1 MLSLRVNRKFL
12 LLFSVLALLMFA
24 AAAWADSAP
33 LYYGAVKKGEV
44 ATRQNGHGGTD
55 IDVEEAIKALGYAR
69 TANMQGIVV
78 TMSGKKMEFWNN
90 SAVVRVNGAIV
101 SFPYPIAFE
110 NDHWWGDSKYTLEV
124 LNQFGNSVNRF
135 SDVSLGTPGASAPQT
150 AKAEPE
156 PKQEVVAAPK
166 NTEPKADVK
175 TVQPKASQIEV
186 QPEVSE
192 PSVNI
197 KMEGLPATPVFKGS
211 KRPIVVLDAGHGGHD
226 PGASGNGVI
235 EKNINLSAVLQL
247 GAVLKAYGVDV
258 RFSRATDVYLK
269 LAERTAFA
277 NQNKA
282 AVFVSMHCNSMPKG
296 KSSNGIEY
304 YIMASPTDKDAMRL
318 AIAENKEVSGGA
330 STTDDVQRADK
341 KTQLLL
347 KILGDM
353 QQNNKIGES
362 TSLAESLYAS
372 ARAAGLPL
380 KHVRQAPF
388 FVLRGAGMPAV
399 LIEMGYL
406 TDPAESH
413 RLTTAEYRE
422 TLCRSFAQGIV
433 QYIKDHPV
441 VR

>member
-1 MLSLRVNRKFL
+1 MSSQGNKRITLLKLAALVAIFL
-12 LLFSVLALLMFA
+12 TASCAF
-24 AAAWADSAP
+24 ADSAP
-33 LYYGAVKKGEV
+33 LFYGAVKKGDITV
-44 ATRQNGHGGTD
+44 RQNERGGTD
-55 IDVEEAIKALGYAR
+55 MAVEEAVKALGYAR
-69 TANMQGIVV
+69 TSNMQGIIV

-90 SAVVRVNGAIV
+90 SAVVRVNGAII
-101 SFPYPIAFE
+101 SFPYPVAFE
-110 NDHWWGDSKYTLEV
+110 GEHWWGDSKYTLEV
-124 LNQFGNSVNRF
+124 LNKF
-135 SDVSLGTPGASAPQT
+135 SSAIGRYSEISLNTAGASASQPAAVQNT
-150 AKAEPE
+150 AEP
-156 PKQEVVAAPK
+156 PKKQ
-166 NTEPKADVK
+166 EPKAEVK
-175 TVQPKASQIEV
+175 TEAKTAQPRAAQTEP
-186 QPEVSE
+186 QPEIAS
-192 PSVNI
+192 PSVSV
-197 KMEGLPATPVFKGS
+197 KMEGLPTAPVFTGS
-211 KRPIVVLDAGHGGHD
+211 RRPIVVLDAGHGGHD

-247 GAVLKAYGVDV
+247 GAVLRAYGVDV
-258 RFSRATDVYLK
+258 RFSRDTDVYLK

-282 AVFVSMHCNSMPKG
+282 SVFVSMHCNSMPKG

-330 STTDDVQRADK
+330 ATTADVQRADR

-362 TSLAESLYAS
+362 TNLAESLYAS

-406 TDPAESH
+406 TDPTESR
-413 RLTTAEYRE
+413 RLTSSEYRE
-422 TLCRSFAQGIV
+422 ALCRSFAQGIV